1 VPRPTL
7 VDMEVLLWLAP
18 TAVVTIAA
26 MLWVAWAGREG
37 RGEVD
42 REVALRR
49 MARVLDPPQRRG
61 VERLRRRRPAPTY
74 VVRPER
80 ERSTGI
86 AVRPS
91 RPTRPSSTEEHR
103 RAS

>member
-1 VPRPTL
+1 
-7 VDMEVLLWLAP
+7 MVLLWLVP
-18 TAVVTIAA
+18 TVVVTAVA
-26 MLWVAWAGREG
+26 MVWVAWAGREG

-49 MARVLDPPQRRG
+49 VARALDPAPRRRG
-61 VERLRRRRPAPTY
+61 LSRSRRPVPTY
-74 VVRPER
+74 VAPAVR
-80 ERSTGI
+80 ERSTGV

-91 RPTRPSSTEEHR
+91 RPAAPRPATSEPQR